1 MFSKYNLIFPVSY
14 VIFWTITR
22 NWIRTESILFGL
34 GLLFFIFLFSM
45 LADARSRIKKQN
57 VFEQV
62 WQACFING
70 FIAGFS
76 LIAPYFVLKEM
87 LVWFEGYYVIY
98 FLLNLVFA
106 SLAGGIVG
114 FISIVIIFM
123 CYSLLGGGRK

>member
-1 MFSKYNLIFPVSY
+1 
-14 VIFWTITR
+14 
-22 NWIRTESILFGL
+22 
-34 GLLFFIFLFSM
+34 M

-76 LIAPYFVLKEM
+76 LIAPYFVLKEI
-87 LVWFEGYYVIY
+87 LVLFEGYYVIY
-98 FLLNLVFA
+98 FLLILGLA